1 MAFSRIIL
9 GWALVTLLFVLWREV
24 ERRVKQTPG
33 PTAPAFR
40 ADLPANAVQGLLLT
54 LLAGLWF
61 GSLGS
66 GGAVLLFL
74 VVGLLAE
81 IPARLR
87 NQAGGGLPWKQIV
100 VDLARVVVAGVL
112 LQAVLS

>member
-1 MAFSRIIL
+1 MAFTRIIL
-9 GWALVTLLFVLWREV
+9 GWALVTLLFVLWRGV
-24 ERRVKQTPG
+24 ERRVKRTPG
-33 PTAPAFR
+33 PRAPALR
-40 ADLPANAVQGLLLT
+40 ADFPANAIQGLLLT

-74 VVGLLAE
+74 LVGLLTE

-87 NQAGGGLPWKQIV
+87 SHPVGGLPWKQIAAELV
-100 VDLARVVVAGVL
+100 RVVVAGVL
-112 LQAVLS
+112 LQTVLS